1 MKEFHRH
8 RAFASF
14 FMGGFECSTHRRTDG
29 ERLDLI
35 RMTEH
40 DRLAR
45 DDYERLGTVG
55 IRTVRDGLRW
65 HLIETAPNRYD
76 WSSLTPL
83 LAAARA
89 ADMQVIWDLCHYG
102 WPDDLDIW
110 SADFITRFAR
120 FAGAAARVIGDATNG
135 PAFYCPVN
143 EISFWA
149 WAGGEVGRFN
159 PGCAGRGAALKRQ
172 LVRAAIAA
180 MEAIRKIDP
189 NARFISAEPLINV
202 DPGLGDEA
210 HRRWAAIFHEAQYE
224 VFDLL
229 SGRLEPELGGSPEA
243 LDIIGLNYY
252 PNNQWYHGGATIPI
266 GHHAYRPLHDLL
278 LEAHRR
284 YGRPLLIAETGAE
297 GCGRAAWL
305 HYVASEVERAIEQG
319 IPVEGIC
326 LYPILDYPGWEN
338 GRLCRVGLLSAA
350 DQAERALFEP
360 LARELRRQQEIMEA
374 ALARSRTAKLL
385 EAAE

>member
-1 MKEFHRH
+1 
-8 RAFASF
+8 
-14 FMGGFECSTHRRTDG
+14 
-29 ERLDLI
+29 
-35 RMTEH
+35 
-40 DRLAR
+40 
-45 DDYERLGTVG
+45 
-55 IRTVRDGLRW
+55 
-65 HLIETAPNRYD
+65 
-76 WSSLTPL
+76 
-83 LAAARA
+83 
-89 ADMQVIWDLCHYG
+89 
-102 WPDDLDIW
+102 
-110 SADFITRFAR
+110 
-120 FAGAAARVIGDATNG
+120 
-135 PAFYCPVN
+135 
-143 EISFWA
+143 
-149 WAGGEVGRFN
+149 
-159 PGCAGRGAALKRQ
+159 
-172 LVRAAIAA
+172 
-180 MEAIRKIDP
+180 
-189 NARFISAEPLINV
+189 
-202 DPGLGDEA
+202 
-210 HRRWAAIFHEAQYE
+210 
-224 VFDLL
+224 
-229 SGRLEPELGGSPEA
+229 

-305 HYVASEVERAIEQG
+305 HYVASEVERAIEHS